1 MTEYEAPLRDMQFV
15 IEELVGLA
23 EVAALP
29 GHEGLTSDT
38 VRAVLEEAA
47 KFGREVLSPINRSG
61 DIEGSRLE
69 NGVVITPKGFKEAY
83 RAYVDGGWNT
93 LQFGP
98 ELGGQGLPALVAT
111 PVFEM
116 WDSANLGFALCPVL
130 SIAGAEMLEKFGT
143 EEQKEKWIPK
153 LVTGEWTGTMVL
165 TEPGAGS
172 DVGALKTRAV
182 PEGDHYRISGQKIF
196 TTWGEHDFTDNIV
209 HMVLARTP
217 DAPPGTRGISLFI
230 VPKFMVN
237 DDGSLGPR
245 NDLRPVS
252 LEHKLGIHASPTCVM
267 QFGENEGAVGYLV
280 GEECRGMQYMFSMM
294 NNARLAVG
302 REGVGIGTRAYQ
314 QAASYARERVQGRD
328 AVNPG
333 AGEVAI
339 IRHPD
344 VRRNLMT
351 MRALTEAARA
361 LGYYVAAQLD
371 VARKHPDAETRAE
384 AEARVDLLVPV
395 VKAWSTDCGV
405 AVASIGVQVHGGAG
419 FIEETGAAQ
428 HYRDSRITPIYE
440 GTNGIQALDLVTRKI
455 MRDGGQSVAALIEEM
470 ADTETGDS
478 RIDAPFRRALED
490 LRQATEYLVD
500 PPEDDPRAP
509 LAGATPYL
517 AALGTIAGCW
527 LMARSAVVASGKLAN
542 GAGDDAPFYEAK
554 IASARFY
561 ADTFCPQ
568 ASASLVAAMSGS
580 GDLMAMADE
589 AF

>member
-29 GHEGLTSDT
+29 GHEDLTSDT
-38 VRAVLEEAA
+38 VRAVLKEAA

-93 LQFGP
+93 LQFKP

-130 SIAGAEMLEKFGT
+130 SIAGAEMLEEFGT

-237 DDGSLGPR
+237 DDGGLGPR

-351 MRALTEAARA
+351 MRALTEATRA

-384 AEARVDLLVPV
+384 AHARVDLLVPV

-405 AVASIGVQVHGGAG
+405 VVASIGVQVHGGAG

-470 ADTETGDS
+470 ANTETGDS

-568 ASASLVAAMSGS
+568 ASASLAAAMSGS

>member
-1 MTEYEAPLRDMQFV
+1 MTEYDAPLRDMQFV
-15 IEELVGLA
+15 IEELVGLS
-23 EVAALP
+23 EITALP
-29 GHEGLTSDT
+29 GHEDLTSDT
-38 VRAVLEEAA
+38 VRAILEEAA

-69 NGVVITPKGFKEAY
+69 NGVVVTPKGFKEAY
-83 RAYVDGGWNT
+83 QAYVEGGWNT
-93 LQFGP
+93 LQFES
-98 ELGGQGLPALVAT
+98 ELGGQGLPMLVAT

-130 SIAGAEMLEKFGT
+130 SIAGAEMLEKYGT
-143 EEQKEKWIPK
+143 DEQKEKWIPK
-153 LVTGEWTGTMVL
+153 LVSGEWTGTMVL

-182 PEGDHYRISGQKIF
+182 PEGNHYRISGQKIF
-196 TTWGEHDFTDNIV
+196 TTWGEHDFTENIV

-217 DAPPGTRGISLFI
+217 SAPPGTRGISLLI

-237 DDGSLGPR
+237 DDGTLGPR

-267 QFGENEGAVGYLV
+267 QFGENEGAIGYLV

-302 REGVGIGTRAYQ
+302 REGVGIATRAYQ
-314 QAASYARERVQGRD
+314 QAASYARERIQGRD
-328 AVNPG
+328 AINPG
-333 AGEVAI
+333 AGQVAI
-339 IRHPD
+339 VRHPD

-351 MRALTEAARA
+351 MRTLTEAARA

-371 VARKHPDAETRAE
+371 VARKHPDAETRAQ
-384 AEARVDLLVPV
+384 AQARVDLLVPV

-405 AVASIGVQVHGGAG
+405 TVASIGVQVHGGAG

-440 GTNGIQALDLVTRKI
+440 GTNGIQAIDLVTRKI
-455 MRDGGQSVAALIEEM
+455 IGDGGQSVALLIEEM
-470 ADTETGDS
+470 TDTGISDS
-478 RIDAPFRRALED
+478 RIEVPFLQALTD
-490 LRQATEYLVD
+490 LKQATSYLVD
-500 PPEDDPRAP
+500 PPADDPRAA
-509 LAGATPYL
+509 LAGATPSL
-517 AALGTIAGCW
+517 TALGTITVCW
-527 LMARSAVVASGKLAN
+527 LMARSAAIASDKLAN

-561 ADTFCPQ
+561 AGTFCPQ
-568 ASASLVAAMSGS
+568 ASASLATAMSGS
-580 GDLMAMADE
+580 ADLMALADE

>member
-38 VRAVLEEAA
+38 VRAVLDEAA

-98 ELGGQGLPALVAT
+98 EIGGQGLPALVAT

-351 MRALTEAARA
+351 MRALTEATRA

-568 ASASLVAAMSGS
+568 ASASLAAAMSGS